1 MNFNQ
6 AQTFNVHPLIGN
18 KRIQMLAGVIRPDGN
33 ATPSGAITWEWLKPD
48 TGHNY
53 VFPQGKKNVS
63 DVKIVANGNAL
74 RLQFPKA
81 KRAICFQVVP
91 DETLQLNG
99 IIAGASVGL
108 ETADISVSQLTGL
121 YGGHLIGS
129 GSTFT
134 KNGDLSSFTFGTLN
148 ANQIYFRP
156 PKPFGNAGSDAQ
168 NTGYWSNCIANYA
181 GSNDR
186 RLKKIV
192 SGLGSDYFGYQL
204 LDNTGTPVVTNDAND
219 IIEIMSGTPKRVSV
233 NPNSNNSFGYP
244 GANLFTTS
252 SNFWVYGLFEY

>member
-6 AQTFNVHPLIGN
+6 LQTFGMHSLVGN
-18 KRIQMLAGVIRPDGN
+18 KRVQLLAGVIRPDGN
-33 ATPSGAITWEWLKPD
+33 AASGGAITWEFLKPD
-48 TGHNY
+48 TNHNY
-53 VFPQGKKNVS
+53 IFPHGNRNVS
-63 DVKIVANGNAL
+63 NVKVVANGSVL
-74 RLQFPKA
+74 RITFPRA

-91 DETLQLNG
+91 DETLQING

-108 ETADISVSQLTGL
+108 ETADISISQLQGM
-121 YGGHLIGS
+121 YGGHLTGS

-134 KNGDLSSFTFGTLN
+134 KSGDLSSFTFGTLN

-156 PKPFGNAGSDAQ
+156 PKPFGNAGTDAQ
-168 NTGYWSNCIANYA
+168 NTSYWSNCIANYA

-186 RLKKIV
+186 RLKRIV

-233 NPNSNNSFGYP
+233 NANSNNSFGFP
-244 GANLFTTS
+244 GANLFTVT
-252 SNFWVYGLFEY
+252 SNFWIWGLFEY